1 MPVYVT
7 PGGLLLVGVNLLSDH
22 FYLVVIATDSNVFLP
37 ASVAAA
43 ANPAAVYGS
52 APGGAAL
59 IMYGFGTKAA
69 GAKPAENTP
78 VTVTKGSISPKQAL
92 YTQSPFQ
99 QGHTAQVLKLTLEIF
114 ITYSD
119 IEKERYFEKNKI

>member
-1 MPVYVT
+1 MQGIWIVKSCW
-7 PGGLLLVGVNLLSDH
+7 G
-22 FYLVVIATDSNVFLP
+22 IFLP

-43 ANPAAVYGS
+43 AKPAAVYGS

-78 VTVTKGSISPKQAL
+78 VTVTKSWISPKKH
-92 YTQSPFQ
+92 
-99 QGHTAQVLKLTLEIF
+99 HTK
-114 ITYSD
+114 YS
-119 IEKERYFEKNKI
+119 IYAF